1 MAWDLALSRENWDLT
16 GGEISGQ
23 DEILQRVEVR
33 LRRNLSEWFLNTSAG
48 LPWYDGA
55 SELEQGVLTRENG
68 MLGSRN
74 FARVALLIRN
84 EIMNTEGVLR
94 IVEFKH
100 TFDSATR
107 EFRIQ
112 TIIATQYGISGV
124 LSLVQRV
131 S

>member
-1 MAWDLALSRENWDLT
+1 MAWDLALHPDTWDLVA
-16 GGEISGQ
+16 GEVTGQ
-23 DEILQRVEVR
+23 DEILQRLQIR
-33 LRRNLSEWFLNTSAG
+33 LYRELGSWFLNTSAG

-55 SELEQGVLTRENG
+55 SDLEQGVLTRENG

-100 TFDSATR
+100 AFDSATR

-131 S
+131 A